1 MLENDEGNEKVSTD
15 LKLAEKHIKVC
26 VREECTLPGWLLLD
40 RVTWFGGRF
49 HGSN

>member
-26 VREECTLPGWLLLD
+26 VREECTLPRWFLLH
-40 RVTWFGGRF
+40 RVTWLGRRL
-49 HGSN
+49 HRSG